1 MKKLITKGI
10 LIGAGLEFLVKFI
23 IFLSIEMSQK
33 AKYDGPRMNCFG
45 GLQYAI
51 LIIITI
57 SAVVISLPAYLNLY
71 PKVRNV
77 KWLSFLAFFTLHII
91 YLICCLPLLWD
102 KYSSISNFLALTPC
116 LFWVVWIITYWKVRK
131 EINVENHVIK

>member
-23 IFLSIEMSQK
+23 IFLFIEISQK
-33 AKYDGPRMNCFG
+33 AKYDEPRMNCFG

-51 LIIITI
+51 LIMIMLI
-57 SAVVISLPAYLNLY
+57 AVIISLPAYLNLY

-91 YLICCLPLLWD
+91 YLICCLPLLWE
-102 KYSSISNFLALTPC
+102 KYSSVLEFLILTPC

>member
-23 IFLSIEMSQK
+23 IFLCIEISQK
-33 AKYDGPRMNCFG
+33 SKYDEPRMNCFG
-45 GLQYAI
+45 GLQYGI
-51 LIIITI
+51 LVMIALI
-57 SAVVISLPAYLNLY
+57 AVIISLPAFFNLY

-77 KWLSFLAFFTLHII
+77 KWLSFVTFFTLHII

-102 KYSSISNFLALTPC
+102 KYSSISNFLTLTPC
-116 LFWVVWIITYWKVRK
+116 IYWLVWTITYWKMRK
-131 EINVENHVIK
+131 DVKIGIKLSN